1 MSDLKRAFD
10 HFKDVYLRYCAYYDY
25 YDGNQPLRYSTE
37 RLKLAFDQIRPK
49 FRQNWCAVVI
59 NSVLDRMELYGWNIA
74 DERMNAILAD
84 AWADTGLSLESNE
97 VHESALVCGE
107 SFLIGWKEDGEP
119 IEFYF
124 NDPRRAACFYD
135 SDRPKVK
142 TYAAKWWD
150 AEDGCHMVLYYPD
163 RLERY
168 IAPGK
173 KMSDMRAEDSGNGF
187 VLETDGIS
195 PNPFGVIPV
204 FHFRN
209 SLRSHE
215 SDLKNVTEIQ
225 DAINKLF
232 CDMMVTAEFSAFPA
246 RYVISSADIDTLKN
260 APNQIWDLPA
270 GLEGQQN
277 TQVGT
282 LEAANLNNYSEQI
295 ESLAQ
300 SISSI
305 TRTPRHY
312 FNHISTQ
319 ISGEA
324 LITME
329 APLVKKVNQKRELYG
344 DVWQEVGQFVLLT
357 YGYDVRKNDIQPQW
371 SKAEADQPLTEVQVL
386 QGYRNSGL
394 PLKSAL
400 RLNGY
405 TEAEIEI
412 IEQEQAEEKQAQTD
426 LAQLYL
432 QTARDE
438 TARQDFI

>member
-1 MSDLKRAFD
+1 MSDVKRAFE
-10 HFKDVYLRYCAYYDY
+10 HFKDVYLKYCAYYDY
-25 YDGNQPLRYSTE
+25 FDGNQPLRYSTE
-37 RLKLAFDQIRPK
+37 RLKLAFEQIRPK
-49 FRQNWCAVVI
+49 FRQNWCSVVI
-59 NSVLDRMELYGWNIA
+59 NAVLDRMELFGWSVA
-74 DERMNAILAD
+74 DEQMNAVLAD
-84 AWADTGLSLESNE
+84 VWAEAGLSLESAE

-107 SFLIGWKEDGEP
+107 SFLIGWKDEGQP

-150 AEDGCHMVLYYPD
+150 SDDGCHLLLYYPD

-168 IAPGK
+168 LAAGK
-173 KMSDMRAEDSGNGF
+173 TMSELREQDGANAFR
-187 VLETDGIS
+187 LEPDGIS
-195 PNPFGVIPV
+195 ANPFEVIPV

-209 SLRSHE
+209 SLRAHE

-246 RYVISSADIDTLKN
+246 RYVISSAEIDTLQN
-260 APNQIWDLPA
+260 APNMIWDLPA

-282 LEAANLNNYSEQI
+282 LEAANLNNYSGQI
-295 ESLAQ
+295 EALAQ

-312 FNHISTQ
+312 FEHTSTQ

-329 APLVKKVNQKRELYG
+329 APLVKKVGQKRELYG
-344 DVWQEVGQFVLLT
+344 DVWQEVGQFALLVN
-357 YGYDVRKNDIQPQW
+357 GYTIRKNDVQPQW
-371 SKAEADQPLTEVQVL
+371 GQAEADQPLTEAQIL
-386 QGYRNSGL
+386 TNYRSAGL
-394 PLKSAL
+394 PLRSAL
-400 RLNGY
+400 RICGY
-405 TEAEIEI
+405 TDAEIQLVE
-412 IEQEQAEEKQAQTD
+412 EEAAAEKQAQAD
-426 LAQLYL
+426 LAALYL
-432 QTARDE
+432 E
-438 TARQDFI
+438 TARNESAQENRI

>member
-1 MSDLKRAFD
+1 MSDLSRAFE
-10 HFKDVYLRYCAYYDY
+10 HFKEVYLKYCAYFDY

-37 RLKLAFDQIRPK
+37 RLKLAFEQIRPK

-59 NSVLDRMELYGWNIA
+59 NAVLDRMDLYGWNVA
-74 DERMNAILAD
+74 DETMNNVLGD
-84 AWADTGLSLESNE
+84 VWADTGLSLESNE

-107 SFLIGWKEDGEP
+107 SFLIGWKEEGQP
-119 IEFYF
+119 IEFYY

-135 SDRPKVK
+135 SDRPKIK

-150 AEDGCHMVLYYPD
+150 SDDGCHLLLYYPD

-173 KMSDMRAEDSGNGF
+173 KMADLRMEDSANAF
-187 VLETDGIS
+187 RLEPDGIS
-195 PNPFGVIPV
+195 VNPFGVIPV

-246 RYVISSADIDTLKN
+246 RYVISSAEIDTLQN
-260 APNQIWDLPA
+260 APNMIWDLPA
-270 GLEGQQN
+270 GIEGQQN

-282 LEAANLNNYSEQI
+282 LEAANLNNYSGQI
-295 ESLAQ
+295 EALAQ

-312 FNHISTQ
+312 FEHQGTQ
-319 ISGEA
+319 VSGEA

-329 APLVKKVNQKRELYG
+329 APLVKKVYQKRELFG
-344 DVWQEVGQFVLLT
+344 DVWQEVGQFALLAM
-357 YGYDVRKNDIQPQW
+357 GYQIRKNDVTCQW
-371 SKAEADQPLTEVQVL
+371 TKAEADQPLTEAQIIVN
-386 QGYRNSGL
+386 YRNGGL

-400 RLNGY
+400 RLSGY

-412 IEQEQAEEKQAQTD
+412 IEQEAAEEKQAQAD

-432 QTARDE
+432 EQARNE
-438 TARQDFI
+438 SAQRNEI

>member
-59 NSVLDRMELYGWNIA
+59 NSVLDRMEIYGWNIA
-74 DERMNAILAD
+74 DERLSAILAD

-107 SFLIGWKEDGEP
+107 SFLIGWKEEGEP

-150 AEDGCHMVLYYPD
+150 ADDGCHMILYYPD

-168 IAPGK
+168 IASGK

-357 YGYDVRKNDIQPQW
+357 YGYNVRKNDIQPQW

-426 LAQLYL
+426 LAQLYI
-432 QTARDE
+432 E
-438 TARQDFI
+438 TARNRTAQENRI

>member
-1 MSDLKRAFD
+1 MSDLSRAFE
-10 HFKDVYLRYCAYYDY
+10 HFKEVYLKYCAYFDY

-37 RLKLAFDQIRPK
+37 RLKLAFEQIRPK

-59 NSVLDRMELYGWNIA
+59 NAVLDRMDLYGWNVA
-74 DERMNAILAD
+74 DETMNNVLGD
-84 AWADTGLSLESNE
+84 VWSETGLSLESNE

-107 SFLIGWKEDGEP
+107 SFLIGWKEEGQP
-119 IEFYF
+119 IEFYY

-135 SDRPKVK
+135 SDRPKIK

-150 AEDGCHMVLYYPD
+150 SDDGCHLLLYYPD

-168 IAPGK
+168 IASGK
-173 KMSDMRAEDSGNGF
+173 KMSDLRMEDSANAF
-187 VLETDGIS
+187 RLESDGIS
-195 PNPFGVIPV
+195 VNPFGVIPV

-246 RYVISSADIDTLKN
+246 RYVISSAEIDTLQN
-260 APNQIWDLPA
+260 APNMIWDLPA
-270 GLEGQQN
+270 GIEGQQN

-282 LEAANLNNYSEQI
+282 LEAANLNNYSGQI
-295 ESLAQ
+295 EALAQ

-312 FNHISTQ
+312 FEHQGAQ

-329 APLVKKVNQKRELYG
+329 APLVKKVYQKRELFG
-344 DVWQEVGQFVLLT
+344 DVWQEVGQFALLAM
-357 YGYDVRKNDIQPQW
+357 GYQIRKNDVTCQW
-371 SKAEADQPLTEVQVL
+371 TKAEADQPLTEAQIIVN
-386 QGYRNSGL
+386 YRNGGL

-400 RLNGY
+400 RLSGY

-412 IEQEQAEEKQAQTD
+412 IEQEAAEEKQAQAD

-432 QTARDE
+432 EQARNE
-438 TARQDFI
+438 SAQRNEI

>member
-1 MSDLKRAFD
+1 MSDVSRAFE
-10 HFKDVYLRYCAYYDY
+10 HFKDVYLKYCAYYDY
-25 YDGNQPLRYSTE
+25 FDGNQPLRYSTE
-37 RLKLAFDQIRPK
+37 RLKLAFEQIRPK

-59 NSVLDRMELYGWNIA
+59 TSVLDRMELYGWSTA
-74 DERMNAILAD
+74 DETMNAVLSD
-84 AWADTGLSLESNE
+84 VWAETGLSLESNE
-97 VHESALVCGE
+97 IHESALVCGE
-107 SFLIGWKEDGEP
+107 SFLIGWRDEGQP

-142 TYAAKWWD
+142 TFAAKWWD
-150 AEDGCHMVLYYPD
+150 ADDGCHLLLYYPD

-168 IAPGK
+168 IAPAK
-173 KMSDMRAEDSGNGF
+173 KMSELRAEDAVNAF
-187 VLETDGIS
+187 RLEPDGIS
-195 PNPFGVIPV
+195 TNPFGMIPV

-215 SDLKNVTEIQ
+215 SDLKNVIEIQ

-246 RYVISSADIDTLKN
+246 RYVISSAEIDTLQN
-260 APNQIWDLPA
+260 APNMIWDLPA

-282 LEAANLNNYSEQI
+282 LEAANLNNYSGQI
-295 ESLAQ
+295 EALAQ

-312 FNHISTQ
+312 FDHQSSQ

-329 APLVKKVNQKRELYG
+329 APLVKKVNQKRELFG
-344 DVWQEVGQFVLLT
+344 DVWQEVGQFALLAN
-357 YGYDVRKNDIQPQW
+357 GYVIRKNDVQPQW
-371 SKAEADQPLTEVQVL
+371 GKAEADQPLTETQVIMN
-386 QGYRNSGL
+386 YRSAGL

-400 RLNGY
+400 RLSGY
-405 TEAEIEI
+405 TEAEIQI
-412 IEQEQAEEKQAQTD
+412 IEQEAAEEKQAQTD

-432 QTARDE
+432 EQARNE
-438 TARQDFI
+438 SAQRNEI

>member
-1 MSDLKRAFD
+1 MSDLSRAFEY
-10 HFKDVYLRYCAYYDY
+10 FKEVYLKYCAYFDY

-37 RLKLAFDQIRPK
+37 RLKLAFEQIRPK

-59 NSVLDRMELYGWNIA
+59 NAVLDRMDLYGWNVA
-74 DERMNAILAD
+74 DETMNNVLGD
-84 AWADTGLSLESNE
+84 VWAETGLSLESNE

-107 SFLIGWKEDGEP
+107 SFLIGWKEEGQP
-119 IEFYF
+119 IEFYY

-135 SDRPKVK
+135 SDRPKIK

-150 AEDGCHMVLYYPD
+150 SDDGCHLLLYYPD

-173 KMSDMRAEDSGNGF
+173 KMSDLRKEDSANAF
-187 VLETDGIS
+187 RLEPDGIS
-195 PNPFGVIPV
+195 VNPFGVIPV

-246 RYVISSADIDTLKN
+246 RYVISSAEIDTLQN
-260 APNQIWDLPA
+260 APNMIWDLPA
-270 GLEGQQN
+270 GIEGQQN

-282 LEAANLNNYSEQI
+282 LEAANLNNYSGQI
-295 ESLAQ
+295 EALAQ

-312 FNHISTQ
+312 FEHQGAQ

-329 APLVKKVNQKRELYG
+329 APLVKKVYQKRELFG
-344 DVWQEVGQFVLLT
+344 DVWQEVGQFALLAM
-357 YGYDVRKNDIQPQW
+357 GYQIRKNDVTCQW
-371 SKAEADQPLTEVQVL
+371 TKAEADQPLTEAQIIVN
-386 QGYRNSGL
+386 YRNGGL

-400 RLNGY
+400 RLSGY
-405 TEAEIEI
+405 TEAEIDI
-412 IEQEQAEEKQAQTD
+412 IEQEAAEEKQSQAD

-432 QTARDE
+432 EQARNE
-438 TARQDFI
+438 SAQRNEI

>member
-1 MSDLKRAFD
+1 MSDVTRAFK
-10 HFKDVYLRYCAYYDY
+10 HFKDVYLKYCAYYDY
-25 YDGNQPLRYSTE
+25 FDGNQPLRYSTE
-37 RLKLAFDQIRPK
+37 RLKLAFEQIRPK

-59 NSVLDRMELYGWNIA
+59 NSVLDRMELFGWSVA
-74 DERMNAILAD
+74 DETMNAVLGD
-84 AWADTGLSLESNE
+84 VWAETGLSLESAE

-107 SFLIGWKEDGEP
+107 SFLIGWKDDDQP
-119 IEFYF
+119 LEFYF

-135 SDRPKVK
+135 SDRPKIK
-142 TYAAKWWD
+142 TYAAKWWNSD
-150 AEDGCHMVLYYPD
+150 DGCHMLLYYPD

-168 IAPGK
+168 LAPGK
-173 KMSDMRAEDSGNGF
+173 AMSELRVEDGANAF
-187 VLETDGIS
+187 RLEPDGIS
-195 PNPFGVIPV
+195 ANPFGVIPV

-246 RYVISSADIDTLKN
+246 RYVISSAEIDTLQN
-260 APNQIWDLPA
+260 APNMIWDLPA

-282 LEAANLNNYSEQI
+282 LEAANLNNYSGQI
-295 ESLAQ
+295 EALAQ

-312 FNHISTQ
+312 FEHQSTQ

-329 APLVKKVNQKRELYG
+329 APLVKKVQQKRELYG
-344 DVWQEVGQFVLLT
+344 DVWQEVGQFALLVN
-357 YGYDVRKNDIQPQW
+357 GYVIRKNDVQPQW
-371 SKAEADQPLTEVQVL
+371 GQAEADQPLTEAQIL
-386 QGYRNSGL
+386 TSYRSAGL
-394 PLKSAL
+394 PLRSAL
-400 RLNGY
+400 RICGY
-405 TEAEIEI
+405 TDAEIAL
-412 IEQEQAEEKQAQTD
+412 IEEDAAAEKQAQAD
-426 LAQLYL
+426 LAALYL
-432 QTARDE
+432 E
-438 TARQDFI
+438 TARNESAQENRI

>member
-1 MSDLKRAFD
+1 MSDVSRAFE
-10 HFKDVYLRYCAYYDY
+10 HFKDVYLKYCAYYDY
-25 YDGNQPLRYSTE
+25 FDGNQPLRYSTE
-37 RLKLAFDQIRPK
+37 RLKLAFEQIRPK

-59 NSVLDRMELYGWNIA
+59 NAVLDRMELYGWSTA
-74 DERMNAILAD
+74 EETANAILAD
-84 AWADTGLSLESNE
+84 VWAETGLSLESNE
-97 VHESALVCGE
+97 IHESALVCGE
-107 SFLIGWKEDGEP
+107 SFLIGWKEEGEP

-135 SDRPKVK
+135 SDRPKIK

-150 AEDGCHMVLYYPD
+150 SDDGCHLLLYYPD

-168 IAPGK
+168 LAPAK
-173 KMSDMRAEDSGNGF
+173 KMSELRAEDAANAF
-187 VLETDGIS
+187 RLEPDGITT
-195 PNPFGVIPV
+195 NPFGMIPV

-246 RYVISSADIDTLKN
+246 RYVISSAEIDTLQN
-260 APNQIWDLPA
+260 APNMIWDLPA

-282 LEAANLNNYSEQI
+282 LEAANLNNYSGQI
-295 ESLAQ
+295 EALAQ

-312 FNHISTQ
+312 FDHQSSQ

-329 APLVKKVNQKRELYG
+329 APLVKKVNQKRELFG
-344 DVWQEVGQFVLLT
+344 DVWQEVGQFALLAN
-357 YGYDVRKNDIQPQW
+357 GYVIRKNDVIPQW
-371 SKAEADQPLTEVQVL
+371 GKAEADQPLTETQVIMN
-386 QGYRNSGL
+386 YRNAGL

-400 RLNGY
+400 RLSGY
-405 TEAEIEI
+405 TEAEIQI
-412 IEQEQAEEKQAQTD
+412 IEQEAAEEKQAQTD

-432 QTARDE
+432 EQARNE
-438 TARQDFI
+438 SAQENRI

>member
-1 MSDLKRAFD
+1 MSDVTRAFR
-10 HFKDVYLRYCAYYDY
+10 HFKDCYLKYCAYYDY
-25 YDGNQPLRYSTE
+25 FDGNQPLRYSTE
-37 RLKLAFDQIRPK
+37 RLKLAFEQIRPK

-59 NSVLDRMELYGWNIA
+59 NAVLDRMDLYGWNVA
-74 DERMNAILAD
+74 DETMNAVLAD
-84 AWADTGLSLESNE
+84 IWAEAGLSLESNE

-107 SFLIGWKEDGEP
+107 SFLIGWKEDGQP

-135 SDRPKVK
+135 SDRPKIK

-150 AEDGCHMVLYYPD
+150 ADDGCHLLLYYPD

-168 IAPGK
+168 LAPGK
-173 KMSDMRAEDSGNGF
+173 MMSELRTQDDANAFR
-187 VLETDGIS
+187 LEPDGITA
-195 PNPFGVIPV
+195 NPFGMIPV

-246 RYVISSADIDTLKN
+246 RYVISSAEIDTLQN
-260 APNQIWDLPA
+260 APNMIWDLPA

-282 LEAANLNNYSEQI
+282 LEAANLNNYSGQI
-295 ESLAQ
+295 EALAQ

-312 FNHISTQ
+312 FDHQSNQ

-329 APLVKKVNQKRELYG
+329 APLVKKVYQKRELFG
-344 DVWQEVGQFVLLT
+344 DVWQEVGQFALLAN
-357 YGYDVRKNDIQPQW
+357 GYIIRKNDVTCQW
-371 SKAEADQPLTEVQVL
+371 TKAEADQPLTEAQIIVN
-386 QGYRNSGL
+386 YRNGGL

-400 RLNGY
+400 RLSGY
-405 TEAEIEI
+405 TEAEIQI
-412 IEQEQAEEKQAQTD
+412 IEEEAAEERQAQND
-426 LAQLYL
+426 LAALYL
-432 QTARDE
+432 EQARDE
-438 TARQDFI
+438 SARENRI

>member
-1 MSDLKRAFD
+1 MSDLQRAFD

-25 YDGNQPLRYSTE
+25 FDGNQPLRYSTQ
-37 RLKLAFDQIRPK
+37 RLKDAFQQIRPK
-49 FRQNWCAVVI
+49 FRQNWCSVVI
-59 NSVLDRMELYGWNIA
+59 NSVLDRMELYGWSHA
-74 DERMNAILAD
+74 DETLNSVLSEV
-84 AWADTGLSLESNE
+84 WTETGLSLESNE
-97 VHESALVCGE
+97 VHESALICGE
-107 SFLIGWKEDGEP
+107 SFLIGWKEEGEP

-135 SDRPKVK
+135 SDRPKIK

-150 AEDGCHMVLYYPD
+150 AEDGCHMLLYYPD

-173 KMSDMRAEDSGNGF
+173 QMSDMRAEESGSF

-209 SLRSHE
+209 GLRSHE
-215 SDLKNVTEIQ
+215 SDLKNVVEIQ

-246 RYVISSADIDTLKN
+246 RYVISSADIQPLKN

-270 GLEGQQN
+270 GLEGQQG

-282 LEAANLNNYSEQI
+282 LEASNLNNYSDQI

-312 FNHISTQ
+312 FEHQSTQ

-344 DVWQEVGQFVLLT
+344 DVWQEVGAFALLAM
-357 YGYDVRKNDIQPQW
+357 GYIVKKSDIQPQW
-371 SKAEADQPLTEVQVL
+371 GKAEAEQPLTETQIIMN
-386 QGYRNSGL
+386 YRNAGL
-394 PLKSAL
+394 PLKTAL
-400 RLNGY
+400 RLSGY
-405 TEAEIEI
+405 TQAEIDIIEAEK
-412 IEQEQAEEKQAQTD
+412 AEEKQQDSD
-426 LAQLYL
+426 LYSLYL
-432 QTARDE
+432 EQARAE
-438 TARQDFI
+438 SAQENRI

>member
-1 MSDLKRAFD
+1 MSDLQRAFD

-25 YDGNQPLRYSTE
+25 FDGNQPLRYSTE
-37 RLKLAFDQIRPK
+37 RLKDAFQQIRPK
-49 FRQNWCAVVI
+49 FRQNWCSVVI
-59 NSVLDRMELYGWNIA
+59 NSVLDRMELYGWSIA
-74 DERMNAILAD
+74 DETLNAVLAEV
-84 AWADTGLSLESNE
+84 WSDTGLSLESNE

-107 SFLIGWKEDGEP
+107 SFLIGWREEGQP

-150 AEDGCHMVLYYPD
+150 SDDGCHMLLYYPD

-173 KMSDMRAEDSGNGF
+173 KMSEMRAEESGSF
-187 VLETDGIS
+187 VLEADGIS

-246 RYVISSADIDTLKN
+246 RYVISSADIQPLKN

-282 LEAANLNNYSEQI
+282 LEASNLNNYSNQI
-295 ESLAQ
+295 EALAQ

-312 FNHISTQ
+312 FEHQSTQ

-329 APLVKKVNQKRELYG
+329 APLVKKVQQKRELYG
-344 DVWQEVGQFVLLT
+344 DVWQEVGAFALLAM
-357 YGYDVRKNDIQPQW
+357 GYVVRKNDIQPQW
-371 SKAEADQPLTEVQVL
+371 GKAEADQPLTETQIIMN
-386 QGYRNSGL
+386 YRSAGL

-400 RLNGY
+400 RLSGY
-405 TEAEIEI
+405 TQAEIDIIEAEKAEERA
-412 IEQEQAEEKQAQTD
+412 EQED
-426 LAQLYL
+426 LAGLYL
-432 QTARDE
+432 EQARNE
-438 TARQDFI
+438 SARENRI

>member
-1 MSDLKRAFD
+1 MSDVSRAFE
-10 HFKDVYLRYCAYYDY
+10 HFKDVYLKYCAYYDY
-25 YDGNQPLRYSTE
+25 FDGNQPLRYSTE
-37 RLKLAFDQIRPK
+37 RLKLAFEQIRPK

-59 NSVLDRMELYGWNIA
+59 NAVLDRMELYGWSTA
-74 DERMNAILAD
+74 EETANAILAD
-84 AWADTGLSLESNE
+84 VWAETGLSLESNE
-97 VHESALVCGE
+97 IHESALVCGE
-107 SFLIGWKEDGEP
+107 SFLIGWKEEGQP

-135 SDRPKVK
+135 SDRPKIK

-150 AEDGCHMVLYYPD
+150 ADDGCHLLLYYPD

-168 IAPGK
+168 IAPAK
-173 KMSDMRAEDSGNGF
+173 KMSELRAEDAANAF
-187 VLETDGIS
+187 RLEPDGIS
-195 PNPFGVIPV
+195 TNPFGMIPV

-246 RYVISSADIDTLKN
+246 RYVISSAEIDTLQN
-260 APNQIWDLPA
+260 APNMIWDLPA

-282 LEAANLNNYSEQI
+282 LEAANLNNYSGQI
-295 ESLAQ
+295 EALAQ

-312 FNHISTQ
+312 FEHQSGQ

-329 APLVKKVNQKRELYG
+329 APLVKKVQQKRELYG
-344 DVWQEVGQFVLLT
+344 DVWQEVGQFALLAN
-357 YGYDVRKNDIQPQW
+357 GYVIRKNDVIPQW
-371 SKAEADQPLTEVQVL
+371 GKAEADQPLTESQVIM
-386 QGYRNSGL
+386 GYRSAGL

-400 RLNGY
+400 RLSGY

-412 IEQEQAEEKQAQTD
+412 IEQEAAEERQAQTD
-426 LAQLYL
+426 LAALYL
-432 QTARDE
+432 EQARNE
-438 TARQDFI
+438 SAQENRI

>member
-1 MSDLKRAFD
+1 MSDVKRAFE
-10 HFKDVYLRYCAYYDY
+10 HFKDVYLKYCAYYDY
-25 YDGNQPLRYSTE
+25 FDGNQPLRYSTE
-37 RLKLAFDQIRPK
+37 RLKLAFEQIRPK

-59 NSVLDRMELYGWNIA
+59 NAVLDRMELYGWSVA
-74 DERMNAILAD
+74 DETMNAVLAD
-84 AWADTGLSLESNE
+84 VWAEAGLSLESAE

-107 SFLIGWKEDGEP
+107 SFLIGWKDEGQP

-150 AEDGCHMVLYYPD
+150 SDDGCHLLLYYPD

-168 IAPGK
+168 LAAGK
-173 KMSDMRAEDSGNGF
+173 TMSELRAQDGANAF
-187 VLETDGIS
+187 RLEPDGIS
-195 PNPFGVIPV
+195 ANPFGVIPV

-209 SLRSHE
+209 SLRAHE

-246 RYVISSADIDTLKN
+246 RYVISSAEIDTLQN
-260 APNQIWDLPA
+260 APNMIWDLPA

-282 LEAANLNNYSEQI
+282 LEAANLTNYSGQI
-295 ESLAQ
+295 EALAQ

-312 FNHISTQ
+312 FEHQGAQ

-329 APLVKKVNQKRELYG
+329 APLVKKVHQKRELYG
-344 DVWQEVGQFVLLT
+344 DVWQEVGQFALLVN
-357 YGYDVRKNDIQPQW
+357 GYVIRKNDVQPQW
-371 SKAEADQPLTEVQVL
+371 GQAEADQPLTEAQIL
-386 QGYRNSGL
+386 TNYRSAGL
-394 PLKSAL
+394 PLRSAL
-400 RLNGY
+400 RICGY
-405 TEAEIEI
+405 TDAEIQLVE
-412 IEQEQAEEKQAQTD
+412 EEAAAERQAQTD
-426 LAQLYL
+426 LAALYL
-432 QTARDE
+432 E
-438 TARQDFI
+438 TARNESAQENRI

>member
-1 MSDLKRAFD
+1 MSDVSRAFD
-10 HFKDVYLRYCAYYDY
+10 HFKDVYLKYCAYYDY
-25 YDGNQPLRYSTE
+25 FDGNQPLRYSTE
-37 RLKLAFDQIRPK
+37 RLKLAFEQIRPK
-49 FRQNWCAVVI
+49 FRQNWCSVVI
-59 NSVLDRMELYGWNIA
+59 NAVLDRMELYGWSTA
-74 DERMNAILAD
+74 EETANAILAD
-84 AWADTGLSLESNE
+84 VWAETGLSLESNE

-107 SFLIGWKEDGEP
+107 SFLIGWKEEGQP

-135 SDRPKVK
+135 SDRPKIK

-150 AEDGCHMVLYYPD
+150 ADDGCHLLLYYPD

-168 IAPGK
+168 LAPGK
-173 KMSDMRAEDSGNGF
+173 KMSELRTENGVNAF
-187 VLETDGIS
+187 RLEADGIS
-195 PNPFGVIPV
+195 TNPFGMIPV

-246 RYVISSADIDTLKN
+246 RYVISSAEIDTLQN
-260 APNQIWDLPA
+260 APNMIWDLPA
-270 GLEGQQN
+270 GLEGQQA

-282 LEAANLNNYSEQI
+282 LEAANLNNYSGQI

-312 FNHISTQ
+312 FEGNGSQ
-319 ISGEA
+319 VSGEA

-329 APLVKKVNQKRELYG
+329 APLVKKVNQKRELFG
-344 DVWQEVGQFVLLT
+344 DVWQEVGQFALLAN
-357 YGYDVRKNDIQPQW
+357 GYVIRKNDVQPQW
-371 SKAEADQPLTEVQVL
+371 GKAEADQPLTETQVIMN
-386 QGYRNSGL
+386 YRSAGL

-400 RLNGY
+400 RLSGY
-405 TEAEIEI
+405 TEAEIQI
-412 IEQEQAEEKQAQTD
+412 IEQEAAEEKQAQAD

-432 QTARDE
+432 EQARDE
-438 TARQDFI
+438 SARENRI

>member
-1 MSDLKRAFD
+1 MSDVRRAFD
-10 HFKDVYLRYCAYYDY
+10 HFKENYLKYCAYYDY
-25 YDGNQPLRYSTE
+25 FDGNQPLRYSTE
-37 RLKLAFDQIRPK
+37 RLKLAFEQIRPK
-49 FRQNWCAVVI
+49 FRQNWCSVVI
-59 NSVLDRMELYGWNIA
+59 HAVLDRMELFGWSTA
-74 DERMNAILAD
+74 DESANAMLAD
-84 AWADTGLSLESNE
+84 IWAETGLSLESNE
-97 VHESALVCGE
+97 VHESAFVCGE
-107 SFLIGWKEDGEP
+107 SFLIGWKEEGQP

-135 SDRPKVK
+135 SDRPKIK

-150 AEDGCHMVLYYPD
+150 SDDGCHLLLYYPD

-168 IAPGK
+168 LAPGK
-173 KMSDMRAEDSGNGF
+173 KMSELRAEDAANSF
-187 VLETDGIS
+187 RLEPDGIS
-195 PNPFGVIPV
+195 ANPFGMIPV

-215 SDLKNVTEIQ
+215 SELKNVTEIQ

-246 RYVISSADIDTLKN
+246 RYVISSAEIDTLKN

-270 GLEGQQN
+270 GIDGQQN

-282 LEAANLNNYSEQI
+282 LEAANLTNYSGQI
-295 ESLAQ
+295 EALAQ

-312 FNHISTQ
+312 FERTGAQ

-329 APLVKKVNQKRELYG
+329 APLVKKVGQKRELFG
-344 DVWQEVGQFVLLT
+344 DVWQEVGQFALLAN
-357 YGYDVRKNDIQPQW
+357 GYVIRKNDIQPQW
-371 SKAEADQPLTEVQVL
+371 GKAEADQPLTEAQVIAS
-386 QGYRNSGL
+386 YRNAGL

-400 RLNGY
+400 RLEGY

-412 IEQEQAEEKQAQTD
+412 IEQEAAEEKQAQSD

-432 QTARDE
+432 EQARNE
-438 TARQDFI
+438 SAQRNEI

>member
-1 MSDLKRAFD
+1 MSDLSRAFD
-10 HFKDVYLRYCAYYDY
+10 HFKDVYLKYCAYYDY
-25 YDGNQPLRYSTE
+25 FDGNQPLRYSTE
-37 RLKLAFDQIRPK
+37 RLKDAFQQIRPK

-59 NSVLDRMELYGWNIA
+59 NSVLDRMELYGWSVA
-74 DERMNAILAD
+74 DEGMNAILSD
-84 AWADTGLSLESNE
+84 AWAETGLSLESNE

-107 SFLIGWKEDGEP
+107 SFLIGWEEEGQP

-150 AEDGCHMVLYYPD
+150 SDEGCRMLLYYPD

-173 KMSDMRAEDSGNGF
+173 QMADMRAEESGSAF
-187 VLETDGIS
+187 RLEADGIT
-195 PNPFGVIPV
+195 PNPFGMIPV

-246 RYVISSADIDTLKN
+246 RYVISSADIQTLKN

-270 GLEGQQN
+270 GLEGQQG

-282 LEAANLNNYSEQI
+282 LQAADLHNYSGQI
-295 ESLAQ
+295 EALAQ

-312 FNHISTQ
+312 FEHQSTQ

-357 YGYDVRKNDIQPQW
+357 NGYYVRKADIQPQW
-371 SKAEADQPLTEVQVL
+371 GKAEADQPLTETQAIAN
-386 QGYRNSGL
+386 YRNAGL

-400 RLNGY
+400 RLSGY
-405 TEAEIEI
+405 TSAEIEI
-412 IEQEQAEEKQAQTD
+412 VEAELAEEKQQEND
-426 LAQLYL
+426 LYTLYL
-432 QTARDE
+432 NQARDE
-438 TARQDFI
+438 SARENNI

>member
-1 MSDLKRAFD
+1 MSDVKRAFE
-10 HFKDVYLRYCAYYDY
+10 HFKDVYLKYCAYYDY
-25 YDGNQPLRYSTE
+25 FDGNQPLRYSTE
-37 RLKLAFDQIRPK
+37 RLKLAFEQIRPK

-59 NSVLDRMELYGWNIA
+59 NAVLDRMELYGWSVA
-74 DERMNAILAD
+74 DEQMNAVLAD
-84 AWADTGLSLESNE
+84 VWAEAGLSLESAE

-107 SFLIGWKEDGEP
+107 SFLIGWKDEGQP

-150 AEDGCHMVLYYPD
+150 SDDGCHLLLYYPD

-168 IAPGK
+168 LAAGK
-173 KMSDMRAEDSGNGF
+173 MMSDLRTQDGANAF
-187 VLETDGIS
+187 RLEPDGIS
-195 PNPFGVIPV
+195 ANPFGVIPV

-246 RYVISSADIDTLKN
+246 RYVISSAEIDTLQN
-260 APNQIWDLPA
+260 APNMIWDLPA

-282 LEAANLNNYSEQI
+282 LEAANLNNYSGQI
-295 ESLAQ
+295 EALAQ

-312 FNHISTQ
+312 FEHQGGQ

-329 APLVKKVNQKRELYG
+329 APLVKKVQQKRELYG
-344 DVWQEVGQFVLLT
+344 DVWQEVGQFALLVN
-357 YGYDVRKNDIQPQW
+357 GYVIRKNDVQPQW
-371 SKAEADQPLTEVQVL
+371 GQAEADQPLTEAQIL
-386 QGYRNSGL
+386 TSYRSAGL
-394 PLKSAL
+394 PLRSAL
-400 RLNGY
+400 RICGY
-405 TEAEIEI
+405 TDAEIQLVE
-412 IEQEQAEEKQAQTD
+412 EEAAAEKQAQTD
-426 LAQLYL
+426 LAALYL
-432 QTARDE
+432 E
-438 TARQDFI
+438 TARNESAQENRI